1 MLAGEVEP
9 PRESRDA
16 LIDMAVANGDEH
28 VIKFTE
34 ACLRE
39 YNLNPSPA
47 YLAAAR
53 HSIDILVAG

>member
-1 MLAGEVEP
+1 
-9 PRESRDA
+9 
-16 LIDMAVANGDEH
+16 MAVTNGDEH

-39 YNLNPSPA
+39 HELNPKPE

-53 HSIDILVAG
+53 HAMEALRR